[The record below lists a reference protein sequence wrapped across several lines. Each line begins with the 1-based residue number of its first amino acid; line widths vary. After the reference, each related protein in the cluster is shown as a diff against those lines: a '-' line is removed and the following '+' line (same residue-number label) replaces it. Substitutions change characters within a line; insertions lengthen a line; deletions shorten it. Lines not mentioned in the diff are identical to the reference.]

1 MALKLKTGPTS
12 EPITL
17 PNAKAHLRVLS
28 PDEDTLIRDL
38 LKAARETLEIAT
50 GRAFM
55 SQTWE
60 LFLDK
65 FPERNS
71 PIKLFRVPVQSIT
84 TLAYIDTDGASQTL
98 TEVTDFV
105 LDAKNEPARIV
116 PAVDKTWPSTE
127 TIVNAVTVTFLTG
140 YTSAALVPHGIKAAI
155 KLLLGHRFEHR
166 ESVVMGGAPAALPM
180 GVESLI
186 AQHRVWWLF

>member
-17 PNAKAHLRVLS
+17 PQAKAHLRVLS

-38 LKAARETLEIAT
+38 LKAAREEVENRT

-55 SQTWE
+55 TQTWE

-65 FPERNS
+65 FPES
-71 PIKLFRVPVQSIT
+71 SGPILLFRAPVQSIT

-98 TEVTDFV
+98 VVTTDFV

-116 PAVDKTWPSTE
+116 PAVDKTWPATE
-127 TIVNAVTVTFLTG
+127 TIVNAVTVTFLAG

-155 KLLLGHRFEHR
+155 KLMLNHRYENR
-166 ESVVMGGAPAALPM
+166 EAVVMGGAPILLPDAF
-180 GVESLI
+180 ESLI
-186 AQHRVWWLF
+186 AQNRVQWLF